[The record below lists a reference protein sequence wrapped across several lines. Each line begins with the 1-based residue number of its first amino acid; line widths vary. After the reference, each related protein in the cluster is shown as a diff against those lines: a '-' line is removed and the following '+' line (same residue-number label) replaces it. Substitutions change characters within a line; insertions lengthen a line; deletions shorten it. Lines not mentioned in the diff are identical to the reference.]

1 MIQFILTATWLQ
13 VPPSRGV
20 TVGISQSR
28 IGELR
33 TSHIANIVAVFSLRR
48 GISQKV
54 YAVSYLYLLVG
65 LEVSLSQWGGPSV
78 CRHIRKCAI

>member
-13 VPPSRGV
+13 VAPSRGV

-33 TSHIANIVAVFSLRR
+33 SPHIADIVAVLSLRR
-48 GISQKV
+48 GISQKI
-54 YAVSYLYLLVG
+54 YAVCYLDLLVG
-65 LEVSLSQWGGPSV
+65 LEGLEVS
-78 CRHIRKCAI
+78 